1 MTRDDGELIGL
12 IDAGTMF
19 VGFCV
24 RRAQVDL
31 SRRDIGM
38 PKFLPQGFDV
48 NSILM
53 PPRGVQYPEGMAGFL
68 RLLNPITRRNSFVDE
83 TIDDTVQVLV
93 RRSCRGRRENQ
104 SVIQRVDAIFLK
116 AGN

>member
-1 MTRDDGELIGL
+1 VTRDDGELIGL

-24 RRAQVDL
+24 GRAQVDL
-31 SRRDIGM
+31 SRRDFGM

-68 RLLNPITRRNSFVDE
+68 WLINRVTRHHRFVDQI
-83 TIDDTVQVLV
+83 IDDTV
-93 RRSCRGRRENQ
+93 
-104 SVIQRVDAIFLK
+104 
-116 AGN
+116 